1 MIYQRLAKVFLIC
14 SSECQWQIN
23 VKGEGEDPGMDRT
36 QAAEIQRHMRRA
48 ANAINRAS
56 EIIFA
61 LDEEDR
67 EVLGTP
73 LQEIIKAL
81 HFKLLHAVYIRY
93 PELRP
98 PDPGRSRIDTARR
111 WKDIVLPESVS
122 ETDLDS
128 IIFSAPSSRWQK
140 TAMVISKALKQC
152 ERLALPVDAEVVG
165 VRTRALAEAGRLE
178 GQGDLRKWG
187 YSEVRLNAEERRDL

>member
-1 MIYQRLAKVFLIC
+1 
-14 SSECQWQIN
+14 
-23 VKGEGEDPGMDRT
+23 MDRT

-61 LDEEDR
+61 LDEEHQ

-73 LQEIIKAL
+73 LLEIIEAL
-81 HFKLLHAVYIRY
+81 HFKLLRAVYIRY

-98 PDPGRSRIDTARR
+98 PDPGRSRINTARR

-122 ETDLDS
+122 ETELDS
-128 IIFSAPSSRWQK
+128 VIFSAHEFAVAEDRHGYHQSVETLRNAWASSRSRSRW
-140 TAMVISKALKQC
+140 
-152 ERLALPVDAEVVG
+152 
-165 VRTRALAEAGRLE
+165 RTHPGT
-178 GQGDLRKWG
+178 G
-187 YSEVRLNAEERRDL
+187 

>member
-1 MIYQRLAKVFLIC
+1 MPQADWIESREIQA
-14 SSECQWQIN
+14 
-23 VKGEGEDPGMDRT
+23 MDRT

-61 LDEEDR
+61 LDEEHR

-73 LQEIIKAL
+73 LLEIIEAL
-81 HFKLLHAVYIRY
+81 HFKLLRAVYIRY

-122 ETDLDS
+122 EADLDS
-128 IIFSAPSSRWQK
+128 AIFSALSPRWRK
-140 TAMVISKALKQC
+140 TAV
-152 ERLALPVDAEVVG
+152 VVG
-165 VRTRALAEAGRLE
+165 DALTRCKTL
-178 GQGDLRKWG
+178 
-187 YSEVRLNAEERRDL
+187 

>member
-1 MIYQRLAKVFLIC
+1 M
-14 SSECQWQIN
+14 E
-23 VKGEGEDPGMDRT
+23 RT

-67 EVLGTP
+67 KVLATP
-73 LQEIIKAL
+73 HQEIIEAL
-81 HFKLLHAVYIRY
+81 HFKLLRAVYIRY

-98 PDPGRSRIDTARR
+98 PDPGRSRINTARR

-128 IIFSAPSSRWQK
+128 AIFSALSPRWQK
-140 TAMVISKALKQC
+140 TAMVIGKALKQC
-152 ERLALPVDAEVVG
+152 ETLALPVDAELVG
-165 VRTRALAEAGRLE
+165 VRIRALAEAGRIE
-178 GQGDLRKWG
+178 GEGDLRKWR
-187 YSEVRLNAEERRDL
+187 YSELRLSVEEPRKV